1 MFAVGRERLE
11 CVNLMLNVPGI
22 DLDIERSEPELING
36 WRRDGPFHKTAR
48 EMAL

>member
-11 CVNLMLNVPGI
+11 CVNLLLNVPGI
-22 DLDIERSEPELING
+22 DLDIESEPELING
-36 WRRDGPFHKTAR
+36 WQRDGPFHKTAR